1 MRIENQELGLK
12 RSWNDLQGAGL
23 AWFRNV
29 NLRPWFKA
37 RDGQVGGALVCA
49 ALRRIQAGCDPEGT
63 DSRMS
68 AKAGGH
74 PARMSTDAQITAV
87 Q

>member
-1 MRIENQELGLK
+1 VRIENQELELN

-23 AWFRNV
+23 AWFSSV
-29 NLRPWFKA
+29 NLRPWREA
-37 RDGQVGGALVCA
+37 RDGQAGGALVCA
-49 ALRRIQAGCDPEGT
+49 ALRRFQAGCDPEGT

-68 AKAGGH
+68 VNAGGH
-74 PARMSTDAQITAV
+74 PARMPTGAKITAV